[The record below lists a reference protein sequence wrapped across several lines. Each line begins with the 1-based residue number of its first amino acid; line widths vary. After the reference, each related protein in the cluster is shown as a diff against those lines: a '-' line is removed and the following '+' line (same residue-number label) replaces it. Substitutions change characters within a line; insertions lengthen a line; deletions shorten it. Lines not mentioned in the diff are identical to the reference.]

1 MLTAGLVTSLLGAS
15 TALTAVAAGLGLPGL
30 LPGLFLV
37 VAAIGLIL
45 SNSAALALSAHPPHT
60 AGTASALLGLAQF
73 AIGAIAGRSRHRHRP
88 HRLRT
93 APGPVSLRAGRAG
106 PAGSAA
112 PQPAG
117 ESSG

>member
-15 TALTAVAAGLGLPGL
+15 TALTAVAAGLGLWGL

-45 SNSAALALSAHPPHT
+45 PNSASLALSAHPPHT

-73 AIGAIAGRSRHRHRP
+73 AIGGIAAPLSGIAGP
-88 HRLRT
+88 RT
-93 APGPVSLRAGRAG
+93 ALPMSLVITTLALAPGTT
-106 PAGSAA
+106 
-112 PQPAG
+112 G
-117 ESSG
+117 E